1 MKKVAL
7 AGTGLSVSELCLGTM
22 HMGTNTPEDV
32 SVQILDAFVEGDGTF
47 LDTANIY
54 NRDAPGG
61 QGGESERLIGRWM
74 KERRNCDAMFVASK
88 VGLPYPEQEGGL
100 RAAQIAQECDRSL
113 QRLGVEV
120 IDLYYA
126 HIDDRNTPLEE
137 TLEAFDRL
145 VKAGKVRC
153 IGASNHRPTRL
164 VEALWTSKV
173 NGWTAYC
180 CIQNRY
186 SYLRP
191 RIGISF
197 GHQVAAN
204 EDLLAF
210 CREHRFPLIGFAPF
224 LKGALASTRDKSLRN
239 EYTGPESD
247 ARAARLR
254 EVAAELGLTEPQLIL
269 AWMRRHEAPI
279 VPLIGA
285 SSVAQLTESLR
296 AIEMELPGQ
305 IMERLA

>member
-7 AGTGLSVSELCLGTM
+7 AGAGLSVSELCLGTM
-22 HMGTNTPEDV
+22 HMGTNTPDDV
-32 SVQILDAFVEGDGTF
+32 SVQILDAFAEGGGTF

-61 QGGESERLIGRWM
+61 KGGESERLIGRWM
-74 KERRNCDAMFVASK
+74 KERGNRDAVFVASK
-88 VGLPYPEQEGGL
+88 AGLPYPEQEGGL
-100 RAAQIAQECDRSL
+100 RAAQIEQECDRSL
-113 QRLGVEV
+113 ERLGVDV

-137 TLEAFDRL
+137 TLAAFDRL

-153 IGASNHRPTRL
+153 IGASNYRPTRL
-164 VEALWTSKV
+164 VEALWASKA

-180 CIQNRY
+180 CVQNRY

-191 RIGISF
+191 RIGANF

-204 EDLLAF
+204 EDLLDF
-210 CREHRFPLIGFAPF
+210 CREHAFPLIGFAPF
-224 LKGALASTRDKSLRN
+224 LKGAVASTRDKPLRG
-239 EYTGPESD
+239 EYVGPESE
-247 ARAARLR
+247 ARSARLR
-254 EVAAELGLTEPQLIL
+254 DIAKGLGLTEPQLIL
-269 AWMRRHEAPI
+269 AWMRHHEMPI

-285 SSVAQLTESLR
+285 SSVAQLIESLR
-296 AIEMELPGQ
+296 AVEVDVPAET
-305 IMERLA
+305 MERLT